1 MRVLGGGK
9 GIGQGRKKQRI
20 HGYRQQCGECG
31 GGGGGERVYG
41 RQMVMEKNNKTK
53 FKQIIK

>member
-1 MRVLGGGK
+1 MVKGLGK
-9 GIGQGRKKQRI
+9 EEKNK
-20 HGYRQQCGECG
+20 EFMDTDNSVVNV

>member
-1 MRVLGGGK
+1 MVKGLGK
-9 GIGQGRKKQRI
+9 EEKNK
-20 HGYRQQCGECG
+20 EFMDTNSVVNV

-41 RQMVMEKNNKTK
+41 GQMVMEKNNKTK